1 MARFVTMGDVSWLG
15 ERSTHGGF
23 DRVPLP
29 ITAGSL
35 WLCGKHAIAPDVD
48 FARRRT
54 SADVVVCLV
63 EEHELADRYPEYVA
77 WLRENDGDA
86 AVWFPIHDLGAPGV
100 REARLLLGEL
110 SERLHAG
117 DNIVMHCAAGIGRAG
132 TMAVCLLMALGVGKD
147 DALATV
153 AAARPMAGPE
163 AGAQL
168 DLVEALAVR

>member
-1 MARFVTMGDVSWLG
+1 VSWLG

-23 DRVPLP
+23 DRIPLP
-29 ITAGSL
+29 IDTASL
-35 WLCGKHAIAPDVD
+35 WLCGKHAVAPDVD

-54 SADVVVCLV
+54 GAAVVVCLV
-63 EEHELADRYPEYVA
+63 EEHELTDRYPEYVQ
-77 WLRENDGDA
+77 WLRDHDGDEA
-86 AVWFPIHDLGAPGV
+86 LWFPIHDLGAPPV
-100 REARLLLGEL
+100 REARLLVAEL
-110 SERLHAG
+110 VERLHSG
-117 DNIVMHCAAGIGRAG
+117 QNLLMHCGAGIGRAG
-132 TMAVCLLMALGVGKD
+132 TLAACVLMGFGVGKY

>member
-1 MARFVTMGDVSWLG
+1 MEWLG
-15 ERSTHGGF
+15 PRGRDGGI
-23 DRVPLP
+23 DTLPLP
-29 ITAGSL
+29 IPTGGISM
-35 WLCGKHAIAPDVD
+35 CGKHAIAPDVD
-48 FARRRT
+48 FASRRT

-117 DNIVMHCAAGIGRAG
+117 DNILMHCAAGIGRAG